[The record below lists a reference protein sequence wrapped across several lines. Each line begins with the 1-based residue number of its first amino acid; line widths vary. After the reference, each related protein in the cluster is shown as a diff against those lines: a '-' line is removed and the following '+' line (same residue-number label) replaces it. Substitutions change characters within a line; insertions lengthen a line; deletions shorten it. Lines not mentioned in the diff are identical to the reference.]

1 MKRLAWL
8 VLSSLALAIPALAQA
23 ADGFVTGN
31 VNLRAG
37 PDSEYPL
44 ILTVPVGTPVNI
56 QGCTTGWE
64 WCDVITMGTRGWVA
78 GTFIQYQYQNQPVLV
93 QEYGANIGIPIVSFV
108 IGTYWSNYYSN
119 RPFYRQRNVWY
130 RRPIISRPPPRPPH
144 RPPPRPQPG
153 NGNRPPRPGIGNPG
167 NGHRPSP
174 GQGNRPSPG
183 QGNRPPPN
191 QGNRP
196 SPGQGNRPPPNPGN
210 RPSPGQGNR
219 PPPNQGNR
227 PSPSQSNRP
236 PPNQGNR
243 PSPSQGN
250 RPPPNQGQRTK
261 PQARPAPADKS
272 NNGN

>member
-1 MKRLAWL
+1 MKCLAWL
-8 VLSSLALAIPALAQA
+8 VLSSLALAVPALAQA

-78 GTFIQYQYQNQPVLV
+78 GTFIQYQYQNQPVVV

-108 IGTYWSNYYSN
+108 IGAYWGNYYSN
-119 RPFYRQRNVWY
+119 RPFYRQRNYWY
-130 RRPIISRPPPRPPH
+130 HRPIISRPPPRPIH
-144 RPPPRPQPG
+144 RPRPRPQPG
-153 NGNRPPRPGIGNPG
+153 NGNRPPPPRPGIGNPG

-196 SPGQGNRPPPNPGN
+196 APSQGSRPPPGQGNRPD
-210 RPSPGQGNR
+210 
-219 PPPNQGNR
+219 
-227 PSPSQSNRP
+227 
-236 PPNQGNR
+236 
-243 PSPSQGN
+243 
-250 RPPPNQGQRTK
+250 QGQRPKPK
-261 PQARPAPADKS
+261 PQTRPAPADKS
-272 NNGN
+272 NSGN